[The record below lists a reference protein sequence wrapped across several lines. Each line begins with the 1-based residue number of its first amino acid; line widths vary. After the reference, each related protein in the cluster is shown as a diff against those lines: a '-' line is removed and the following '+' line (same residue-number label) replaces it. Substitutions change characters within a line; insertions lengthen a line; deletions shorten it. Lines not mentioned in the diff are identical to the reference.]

1 MGSGSVWV
9 FRATFYWERGRPR
22 PLGGGQISLRKACS
36 LCGVAGE
43 GARAP
48 SVTLSNCAVL
58 QTDPLLILCLS
69 CLRRFTR
76 ASFAY
81 YETRTDVRV
90 RNPDFEAF
98 ITMPDRNDA
107 WELLC
112 EYTKGESLRKHALA
126 VEAAMRACVER
137 YGTGDD
143 NADEWGLVGLLHDFD
158 YEMFPSADQHP
169 FTGANILCGRG
180 YSDRLIRAIMGHA
193 TYTGVPRD
201 TAMARALFATDE
213 LCGFL
218 VACALVR
225 PSKSLDDLEVASVK
239 KKLKDKAFARSV
251 NRNDIQQSMEELGV
265 NMDEHVRF
273 VIDALRPVQDA
284 IGLNRLATVE

>member
-1 MGSGSVWV
+1 
-9 FRATFYWERGRPR
+9 
-22 PLGGGQISLRKACS
+22 
-36 LCGVAGE
+36 
-43 GARAP
+43 
-48 SVTLSNCAVL
+48 
-58 QTDPLLILCLS
+58 
-69 CLRRFTR
+69 
-76 ASFAY
+76 
-81 YETRTDVRV
+81 
-90 RNPDFEAF
+90 
-98 ITMPDRNDA
+98 MPDRKEA

-126 VEAAMRACVER
+126 VEAAMRACVKR
-137 YGTGDD
+137 YGTAEDD
-143 NADEWGLVGLLHDFD
+143 EDEWGLVGLLHDFD

-225 PSKSLDDLEVASVK
+225 PSKSLDDLEVSSVK

-251 NRNDIQQSMEELGV
+251 NRDDIRQGMEELTV
-265 NMDEHVRF
+265 EPDEHIRF
-273 VIDALRPVQDA
+273 VIDALRPLQEE
-284 IGLNRLATVE
+284 IGLKRVPESAQP